1 MVFHSLGANGKAFA
15 DDFCRG
21 FLTELVWGQ
30 VMFRMIIPSDS
41 FVASGVCS
49 QVICRKFGGKKQA
62 AKIMV
67 ILRDFSEIVGHC
79 LGWCHVMTPVVPS
92 PTPQLLVFLFEAS
105 PGCNHLQDEEN

>member
-30 VMFRMIIPSDS
+30 VMVRMIIPSDP
-41 FVASGVCS
+41 FMASGVCS
-49 QVICRKFGGKKQA
+49 QVIRQEFGGKKQA

-67 ILRDFSEIVGHC
+67 ILKDLGIVWG
-79 LGWCHVMTPVVPS
+79 GVM
-92 PTPQLLVFLFEAS
+92 
-105 PGCNHLQDEEN
+105 